1 MGNLEANIN
10 NEIHFASALLIL
22 GVIFLSYFHAPGC
35 PSCLIHTNISCA
47 LTSVECSKK
56 KLSN

>member
-1 MGNLEANIN
+1 MRKLEASVN
-10 NEIHFASALLIL
+10 NEIYFASLLLIL
-22 GVIFLSYFHAPGC
+22 RVIFFSYFHAPEC
-35 PSCLIHTNISCA
+35 PSYLIHTNISCA